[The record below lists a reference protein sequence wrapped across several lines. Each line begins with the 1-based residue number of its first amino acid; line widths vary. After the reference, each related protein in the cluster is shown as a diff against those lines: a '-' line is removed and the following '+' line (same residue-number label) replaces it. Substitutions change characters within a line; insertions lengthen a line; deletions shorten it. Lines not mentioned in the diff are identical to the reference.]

1 MNGFTIGNISVLWWQ
16 VAVVVS
22 AVIMWWVGAR
32 RYRLNAEKTKV
43 QKHLRPVWIL
53 FVAAACASW
62 IAFELFRVPS
72 ALYDDLVATCVDEA
86 GKTTWVLPLAVG
98 GITAGILVVCIV
110 IAMIAASL
118 KKAILKYKIAKHKAR
133 EI

>member
-53 FVAAACASW
+53 FVAVACTSW
-62 IAFELFRVPS
+62 IAFELLRVPS
-72 ALYDDLVATCVDEA
+72 ASYDDLAAIFVDEA
-86 GKTTWVLPLAVG
+86 GKITWVLPLAVG
-98 GITAGILVVCIV
+98 GVAAGILAVCIV

-118 KKAILKYKIAKHKAR
+118 KKAILKHKIAKHKAR